1 MRDIK
6 DKMMELVLL
15 IKNLLLEIFL
25 ILLLYFLE
33 MSDLIN
39 GEIDYFIDLV
49 IEVMVIFYYW
59 F

>member
-1 MRDIK
+1 
-6 DKMMELVLL
+6 MELVSL
-15 IKNLLLEIFL
+15 IKNLLSEIFL

-49 IEVMVIFYYW
+49 VEVMFIFYYW